1 MGSRFLFSLFL
12 VGRVDERLHH
22 PSARRVAAAS
32 RPAACWQGG
41 RCATRGEP
49 EKYNF
54 DPDKLLS
61 LLIRTV
67 LVFAENEQFILRM
80 NEEGML
86 DLNMFQRAQSICR
99 SRGLLETV
107 GLDGL
112 VDRSPISS
120 EWTPS

>member
-1 MGSRFLFSLFL
+1 MSAAIIRPLAVSLPRLVQQL
-12 VGRVDERLHH
+12 VGKEGGALRVEN
-22 PSARRVAAAS
+22 
-32 RPAACWQGG
+32 
-41 RCATRGEP
+41 P

>member
-1 MGSRFLFSLFL
+1 
-12 VGRVDERLHH
+12 
-22 PSARRVAAAS
+22 
-32 RPAACWQGG
+32 
-41 RCATRGEP
+41 
-49 EKYNF
+49 
-54 DPDKLLS
+54 
-61 LLIRTV
+61 
-67 LVFAENEQFILRM
+67 M

-112 VDRSPISS
+112 IDRSPISS